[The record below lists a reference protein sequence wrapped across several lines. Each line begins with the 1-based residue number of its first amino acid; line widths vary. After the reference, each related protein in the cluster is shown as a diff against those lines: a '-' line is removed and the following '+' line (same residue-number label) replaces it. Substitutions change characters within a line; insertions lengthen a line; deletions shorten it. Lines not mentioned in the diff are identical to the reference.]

1 MNELSLFSGAGGGLL
16 ATKHLLNWRTVGY
29 VEYNKYCQKILA
41 QRIEDGFLDEA
52 PIFGDIN
59 GFIESGAA
67 KKYKGVVEVLTA
79 GFPCPAY
86 SVAGKREGKN
96 SEKNLWKQ
104 TLAVIRDTRPK
115 FAFLENVPGLL
126 TVNGGEMFAQI
137 LGDLAEIRFDARW
150 TCLGADQCGAPHKR
164 TRLWLVAFNSDI
176 ISLGWK
182 EGRSQGIQP
191 IINESEGQESQHVC
205 KGISKA
211 KDLADTSSEGS
222 QGSQQCGNNE
232 EEAGQR
238 KESATRTTTE
248 RSSDD
253 WGNRWPTE
261 PQPIRRVAHG
271 VANRMDKLQALGNG
285 QVSSVVATAWKMLT
299 HDVV

>member
-59 GFIESGAA
+59 GFIESGAS

-86 SVAGKREGKN
+86 SIAGKREGKN
-96 SEKNLWKQ
+96 SEKNLWSQ

-115 FAFLENVPGLL
+115 FVLLENVPGLL

-164 TRLWLVAFNSDI
+164 TRIWIVAFNSDS

-211 KDLADTSSEGS
+211 KDLADPDNTRLKERWGAESMEKEHAASEYGS
-222 QGSQQCGNNE
+222 K
-232 EEAGQR
+232 GQPQ
-238 KESATRTTTE
+238 SH
-248 RSSDD
+248 
-253 WGNRWPTE
+253 WPTE

-271 VANRMDKLQALGNG
+271 VANRVDKLQALGNG
-285 QVSSVVATAWKMLT
+285 QVPRVVATAWKMLT